1 MLKRLLLSTAPLVL
15 LWSAAAAAQ
24 QPAASDGFRT
34 LPARGADM
42 NEVERVMGAPQQ
54 MLPPIGEPPITRW
67 VYDDYT
73 VYFEFDRMIHAVSN
87 TRR

>member
-1 MLKRLLLSTAPLVL
+1 
-15 LWSAAAAAQ
+15 
-24 QPAASDGFRT
+24 
-34 LPARGADM
+34 M